1 VQAAEL
7 KAHPL
12 AGRGWRPRGVFD
24 WALTALALLLVVV
37 AAAMAFYM
45 LDPIDY
51 DGLGKLGWIGFLF
64 PLQLL
69 IAAVA
74 AAALAGLAWERGAL
88 AASIGFALVACVTT
102 ALAVWPSVAV
112 WREAGRFHVSLS
124 IGEALE
130 PDLASNG
137 SHGERSVVYAR
148 GSDGARL
155 ELDVWRGDDAGTGA
169 LRPAIV
175 RVHGGAWT
183 RGSRSGHSDWDRWLN
198 SLGYDVFDVEYEL
211 PPPARWQ
218 DEVGDIKCALGWVD
232 AHAAAYHL
240 DRRRISTMGY
250 SAGGNLAMLAAYS
263 VGDALLPPSCDVP
276 TVAIR
281 SVVNLYGPADLALL
295 YRSSGSRDY
304 IDGALRQY
312 VGGSPAE
319 YPDRSRALSPV
330 SHVDARTPPTIT
342 LLGESDRIIP
352 TDQAHVLDEALG
364 RAGVPHATYLL
375 PATDHGFDVNW
386 NGFGTQIARAL
397 IRDFLER
404 HG

>member
-1 VQAAEL
+1 VRFGL
-7 KAHPL
+7 KARAL
-12 AGRGWRPRGVFD
+12 RGRGWRPQGLFD
-24 WALTALALLLVVV
+24 WTLTALALLLAVV

-51 DGLGKLGWIGFLF
+51 EGLGKLGWLGFLF

-69 IAAVA
+69 IAAA
-74 AAALAGLAWERGAL
+74 AAAVLAVLAWARRAL
-88 AASIGFALVACVTT
+88 VASIALALVACVTL
-102 ALAVWPSVAV
+102 ALALWPSVAV
-112 WREAGRFHVSLS
+112 WRQAGRFHVSLS

-130 PDLASNG
+130 PDLASN
-137 SHGERSVVYAR
+137 SSDRDRSVVYAR
-148 GSDGARL
+148 GSDGAKL
-155 ELDVWRGDDAGTGA
+155 ELDVWQANAGASGA

-183 RGSRSGHSDWDRWLN
+183 RGSRGGHSDWNRWLN
-198 SLGYDVFDVEYEL
+198 TLGYDVFDVEYEL
-211 PPPARWQ
+211 PPPPRWQ
-218 DEVGDIKCALGWVD
+218 DEVGDVKCAVGWVE

-240 DRRRISTMGY
+240 DRRRISVMGY

-263 VGDALLPPSCDVP
+263 TGDARLPPSCDLP

-304 IDGALRQY
+304 IDGALRRY
-312 VGGSPAE
+312 VGGSPTQ
-319 YPDRSRALSPV
+319 YPDRYRVLSPV
-330 SHVDARTPPTIT
+330 THVNARTPPTIT
-342 LLGESDRIIP
+342 LLGESDRIVP

-386 NGFGTQIARAL
+386 NGFGTQIARAV
-397 IRDFLER
+397 IGKFLER
-404 HG
+404 YG

>member
-1 VQAAEL
+1 VRFGLNAR
-7 KAHPL
+7 PL
-12 AGRGWRPRGVFD
+12 RGRGWRPQGVFD
-24 WALTALALLLVVV
+24 WMLTALALLLVV
-37 AAAMAFYM
+37 AAAVMAFYM

-51 DGLGKLGWIGFLF
+51 EGLGKLGWLGFLF

-69 IAAVA
+69 IAALLA
-74 AAALAGLAWERGAL
+74 AVLAWVAWARTAL
-88 AASIGFALVACVTT
+88 VASIAFALVACVTVT
-102 ALAVWPSVAV
+102 LALWPSVAV
-112 WREAGRFHVSLS
+112 WRQAGRFHVSLS

-130 PDLASNG
+130 PDLASN
-137 SHGERSVVYAR
+137 SSDRERSVVYAR
-148 GSDGARL
+148 GSDGAKL
-155 ELDVWRGDDAGTGA
+155 ELDVWQANGAGSGA

-183 RGSRSGHSDWDRWLN
+183 RGSRGGHSDWNRWLN
-198 SLGYDVFDVEYEL
+198 TLGYDVFDVEYEL
-211 PPPARWQ
+211 PPPPRWQ
-218 DEVGDIKCALGWVD
+218 DEVGDVKCAVGWVE
-232 AHAAAYHL
+232 AHATAYHL
-240 DRRRISTMGY
+240 DRRRVSVMGY

-263 VGDALLPPSCDVP
+263 AGDARLPPSCDAP

-312 VGGSPAE
+312 VGGSPTQ
-319 YPDRSRALSPV
+319 YPDRYRVLSPV
-330 SHVDARTPPTIT
+330 SHVNARTPPTIT
-342 LLGESDRIIP
+342 LLGESDRIVP

-386 NGFGTQIARAL
+386 NGFGTQIARAV
-397 IRDFLER
+397 ISKFLER
-404 HG
+404 YG

>member
-1 VQAAEL
+1 L
-7 KAHPL
+7 KARPL
-12 AGRGWRPRGVFD
+12 RGRGWRPQGVFD
-24 WALTALALLLVVV
+24 WTLTALALLLGVVT
-37 AAAMAFYM
+37 AAMAFYM

-51 DGLGKLGWIGFLF
+51 EGLGKLGWLGFLF

-74 AAALAGLAWERGAL
+74 AAVLAVLAWARRAL
-88 AASIGFALVACVTT
+88 VAAIGFALVACITL
-102 ALAVWPSVAV
+102 ALALWPSVAV
-112 WREAGRFHVSLS
+112 WRQAGRFHVSLS

-130 PDLASNG
+130 PDLASN
-137 SHGERSVVYAR
+137 SSDRERSVVYAR
-148 GSDGARL
+148 GSDGAKL
-155 ELDVWRGDDAGTGA
+155 ELDVWQANDAGSGA

-183 RGSRSGHSDWDRWLN
+183 RGSRGGHSDWNRWLN
-198 SLGYDVFDVEYEL
+198 TLGYDVFDVEYEL
-211 PPPARWQ
+211 PPPPRWQ
-218 DEVGDIKCALGWVD
+218 DEVGDVKCAVGWVE

-240 DRRRISTMGY
+240 DRRRISVMGY

-263 VGDALLPPSCDVP
+263 AGDARLPPSCDRP
-276 TVAIR
+276 AVAIR

-304 IDGALRQY
+304 IDGALRRY
-312 VGGSPAE
+312 VGGSPAQ
-319 YPDRSRALSPV
+319 YPDRYRVLSPV
-330 SHVDARTPPTIT
+330 THVNARTPPTIT
-342 LLGESDRIIP
+342 LLGESDRIVP

-386 NGFGTQIARAL
+386 NGFGTQIARAV
-397 IRDFLER
+397 ISKFLER
-404 HG
+404 YG